1 MPPYEIDVQIASAYA
16 EQVAEHEVIRIVRT
30 ALAHEAQPAEAAVTV
45 VITDDDE
52 IRRLNRDYLDEDRP
66 TDVLSFAASEDS
78 DAGDAEFVTPDD
90 LAPYLGDII
99 ISYPTALA
107 QAAER
112 NEPVTQE
119 LALLIVHGCLHLLGY
134 DHANDPEREAMWA
147 RQDEI
152 LRSL

>member
-1 MPPYEIDVQIASAYA
+1 MPSYEVDVQIAPAYA
-16 EQVAEHEVIRIVRT
+16 EHVSAEEIVRIVQAVLTAEAHPPET
-30 ALAHEAQPAEAAVTV
+30 ALTV

-78 DAGDAEFVTPDD
+78 DAEFVTPDD